1 MSAAA
6 FVSRACWPVS
16 RGYLTR
22 GSDRVPRA
30 PERPQNAGSSGPKCP
45 WSTPQVVPG
54 GSRSRRVSNAART
67 VRLSWGR
74 HNGRL
79 VPPRSARTAGAAMHR
94 PDHRARCPAAPRCR
108 CHAAVM
114 RRRVG
119 AMRGTACAARQAAE
133 RAEGPGGRCGI
144 GYDPMRPRPRPMVP
158 VDTASG
164 GRAGRR
170 LVPGLVLVAAL
181 AVAAC
186 AGGGTPDV
194 SFDPSTACAAATDEG
209 HYRGRV
215 PRARGAPAGKLRG
228 SRPDLG
234 RFGTVV
240 HARDARDAR
249 RARHPGGP
257 LRGRHLGPGQ
267 RARADRRGVRGAA
280 AGARSG

>member
-1 MSAAA
+1 MSACR
-6 FVSRACWPVS
+6 F
-16 RGYLTR
+16 
-22 GSDRVPRA
+22 RVPGLLA
-30 PERPQNAGSSGPKCP
+30 GVPWLLDSWLGIGPPGPPERPQNAGSSGPKCP

-79 VPPRSARTAGAAMHR
+79 VPPRSARTAGAATHR

-114 RRRVG
+114 RRRLG
-119 AMRGTACAARQAAE
+119 AMRGAACVARQAAE

-158 VDTASG
+158 VDTASR

-181 AVAAC
+181 GVVGVRRRWDARCVVRPVDRLR
-186 AGGGTPDV
+186 GRDRRGPL
-194 SFDPSTACAAATDEG
+194 P
-209 HYRGRV
+209 GRV

-234 RFGTVV
+234 RF
-240 HARDARDAR
+240 RDG
-249 RARHPGGP
+249 RARP
-257 LRGRHLGPGQ
+257 R
-267 RARADRRGVRGAA
+267 
-280 AGARSG
+280 RSGRSASAASRRSTSRAPPGTWATGAG